1 MVLHPDELHDGRAGA
16 ETGFR
21 YRMLYIE
28 PRLVREALG
37 ERAGS
42 LPFVRAAVSA
52 DPRLMA
58 TLRPALDDVDR
69 GMEALE
75 TDQAILGIADAL
87 LSLDPSTPGR
97 PSSGV
102 CAVPVARARQ
112 FLHAHFHPVP
122 TPRGPPA
129 RP

>member
-21 YRMLYIE
+21 YRMLYIG

-87 LSLDPSTPGR
+87 LALGPSARGR
-97 PSSGV
+97 PASSEERGGGKRG
-102 CAVPVARARQ
+102 CRACRCR
-112 FLHAHFHPVP
+112 V
-122 TPRGPPA
+122 
-129 RP
+129 